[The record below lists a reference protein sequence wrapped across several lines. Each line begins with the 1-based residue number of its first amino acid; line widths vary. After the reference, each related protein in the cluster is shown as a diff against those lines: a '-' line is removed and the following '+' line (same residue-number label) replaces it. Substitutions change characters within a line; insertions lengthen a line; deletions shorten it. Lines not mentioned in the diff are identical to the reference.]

1 MKYWLTLV
9 QVPESDQLIDLARYA
24 EQVGFHG
31 ISVADHLVMPTQ
43 ISSPYPYTED
53 GELFWPVDAPWPDPW
68 VTLGAMAAVTS
79 ELRLASNIYLA
90 ALRDPFTA
98 AKAAGTAAVLSGNRI
113 VCGMAAG
120 WISEEYAL
128 AGVDFASR
136 GRRLDEQIEVMRK
149 LWTGREVE
157 HHGEFFD
164 FEHAILCPAPSEPIP
179 IWVGGASPPA
189 LRRAARYDSWFGVP
203 MATEQMVPYL
213 KTLRRERE
221 AAGLAWEGYEVSISL
236 AGPQTPEITADLEAL
251 GVGSLCVIAPWVPSP
266 WGSTPWYDEK
276 VDPGKLESKQVAMER
291 FAEAVIHKFG

>member
-9 QVPESDQLIDLARYA
+9 QVPESDQLIDLARFA

-53 GELFWPVDAPWPDPW
+53 GEIFWPVDAPWPDPW

-164 FEHAILCPAPSEPIP
+164 FEHAILCPGPSAPIP
-179 IWVGGASPPA
+179 IFGGGRQS
-189 LRRAARYDSWFGVP
+189 RRPCVARRVYDGWFGVP
-203 MATEQMVPYL
+203 MHEGTDPSL
-213 KTLRRERE
+213 CRRSSGSERE
-221 AAGLAWEGYEVSISL
+221 AAGLGWEGYEVSISL
-236 AGPQTPEITADLEAL
+236 AEAQTPRTQ
-251 GVGSLCVIAPWVPSP
+251 PSSRR
-266 WGSTPWYDEK
+266 WGS
-276 VDPGKLESKQVAMER
+276 A
-291 FAEAVIHKFG
+291 ACA